1 LLIVSGILAAIG
13 LSLVTYLMFYTAA
26 EETTEWVKVI
36 AITESECIAE
46 TLDGYAVNIGE
57 CQAQE
62 ANSYLLLLIR
72 K

>member
-1 LLIVSGILAAIG
+1 
-13 LSLVTYLMFYTAA
+13 MFYTAA